1 MSYSRQKIRVCY
13 SQCKEMKNKYMVA
26 NTDIQIW
33 QDAVQGINDSGQT
46 ALTHEE
52 WAALATL
59 NDCLSS
65 GNFSSDESR
74 HSYQVLNESQNRHGN
89 NPLLQTHL
97 YNFVALCY
105 KYATMQ
111 QSPTTSSGNI
121 QIAQV
126 DQITSTELEEKVICP
141 KCGSKQIQVVKK
153 GYNSTKGCCGYA
165 LCGPLGFLFGQ
176 HKANEVER
184 FCIKCA
190 HKW

>member
-1 MSYSRQKIRVCY
+1 
-13 SQCKEMKNKYMVA
+13 MVE

-33 QDAVQGINDSGQT
+33 QDAVKGINDSGQT

-52 WAALATL
+52 WEALATL

-65 GNFSSDESR
+65 GNFSSNESR
-74 HSYQVLNESQNRHGN
+74 YSYQVLNDSQNRHGN

-111 QSPTTSSGNI
+111 QSPPTSGI
-121 QIAQV
+121 IKQIEP
-126 DQITSTELEEKVICP
+126 DEIITASELDKTVRCP
-141 KCGSKQIQVVKK
+141 KCGSEQIQVVKK